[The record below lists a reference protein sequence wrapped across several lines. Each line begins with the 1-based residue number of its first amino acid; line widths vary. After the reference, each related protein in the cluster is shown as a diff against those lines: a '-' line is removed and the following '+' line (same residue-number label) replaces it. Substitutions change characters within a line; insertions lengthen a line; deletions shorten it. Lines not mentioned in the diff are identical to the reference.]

1 MTRVPRKLLTIY
13 KVPLLNGKTVH
24 LGGCGYK
31 RSKGVGERGG
41 EGGCSTTINT
51 STQLVPAIQGVSS
64 SLNDG
69 PESDE
74 SSPSLFVPL
83 QDKDEKLFATNYTIS
98 RLHLPNCCIF
108 C

>member
-1 MTRVPRKLLTIY
+1 M
-13 KVPLLNGKTVH
+13 GKQCIWEV
-24 LGGCGYK
+24 
-31 RSKGVGERGG
+31 VGIKEAREWGRG

-51 STQLVPAIQGVSS
+51 STELVPAIQGVSS

-83 QDKDEKLFATNYTIS
+83 QDKDGKLFATNCTIS